1 MTCVAP
7 DLLGG
12 RIVHRAPVPGVRLLP
27 VPSGGAMTTGEA
39 PRRRENAF
47 TLVRR
52 LVSGGVTLA
61 KLEVQRGRQEMARN
75 LGHLKTGVLQL
86 AIAAALAVVFLI
98 GLLAFIMAVLVV
110 IGLWW
115 VALILLLVLVLA
127 AGLLAWRGIK
137 RVTSTKFTPE
147 ETIAAVKEDVEWA
160 KNRLLRRG

>member
-1 MTCVAP
+1 
-7 DLLGG
+7 
-12 RIVHRAPVPGVRLLP
+12 
-27 VPSGGAMTTGEA
+27 MTTGDT

-47 TLVRR
+47 TLVKR
-52 LVSGGVTLA
+52 LVSGGVALA
-61 KLEVQRGRQEMARN
+61 KLEVQRGRQEIARN
-75 LGHLKTGVLQL
+75 LGQLKGGILML
-86 AIAAALAVVFLI
+86 AIAAALGFMFLI
-98 GLLAFIMAVLVV
+98 GLVAFVMAVLVA

-115 VALILLLVLVLA
+115 VAVIVLALLVIG

>member
-1 MTCVAP
+1 
-7 DLLGG
+7 
-12 RIVHRAPVPGVRLLP
+12 
-27 VPSGGAMTTGEA
+27 MTTGDT

-47 TLVRR
+47 TLVKR
-52 LVSGGVTLA
+52 LVSGGVALA
-61 KLEVQRGRQEMARN
+61 KLEVQRGRQEIARN
-75 LGHLKTGVLQL
+75 LGQLKGGILML
-86 AIAAALAVVFLI
+86 AIAAALGFMFLI
-98 GLLAFIMAVLVV
+98 GLVAFVMAVLVA

-115 VALILLLVLVLA
+115 VALIVLALLLIG

>member
-1 MTCVAP
+1 
-7 DLLGG
+7 
-12 RIVHRAPVPGVRLLP
+12 
-27 VPSGGAMTTGEA
+27 MTTGEA

-75 LGHLKTGVLQL
+75 LGQLKGGVLRL
-86 AIAAALAVVFLI
+86 AIAAALAVIFLI
-98 GLLAFIMAVLVV
+98 GLLAFIMAVLVM

-115 VALILLLVLVLA
+115 VALILLLVMVA
-127 AGLLAWRGIK
+127 GAGLLAWSGIR

>member
-1 MTCVAP
+1 M
-7 DLLGG
+7 
-12 RIVHRAPVPGVRLLP
+12 
-27 VPSGGAMTTGEA
+27 STGDTS
-39 PRRRENAF
+39 RRRENAF
-47 TLVRR
+47 TLVKR

-61 KLEVQRGRQEMARN
+61 KLEVQRGRQEMVRN
-75 LGHLKTGVLQL
+75 LGQLKGGILL
-86 AIAAALAVVFLI
+86 LALAAGLGLVFLI
-98 GLLAFIMAVLVV
+98 ALVAFVVAVLVA

-115 VALILLLVLVLA
+115 VALIVLALLLVG

>member
-1 MTCVAP
+1 
-7 DLLGG
+7 
-12 RIVHRAPVPGVRLLP
+12 
-27 VPSGGAMTTGEA
+27 MTTGDA
-39 PRRRENAF
+39 SRRRENAF

-75 LGHLKTGVLQL
+75 LGQLTGGVLRL
-86 AIAAALAVVFLI
+86 AIAAALALVFLI
-98 GLLAFIMAVLVV
+98 GLMAFVMAVLVA

-115 VALILLLVLVLA
+115 VALIMLVVLLIG
-127 AGLLAWRGIK
+127 AGLLAWTGIR

>member
-1 MTCVAP
+1 
-7 DLLGG
+7 
-12 RIVHRAPVPGVRLLP
+12 
-27 VPSGGAMTTGEA
+27 MTTGDT

-47 TLVRR
+47 TLVKR
-52 LVSGGVTLA
+52 LVSGGVALA
-61 KLEVQRGRQEMARN
+61 KLEVQRGRQEIARN
-75 LGHLKTGVLQL
+75 LGQLKGGIIML
-86 AIAAALAVVFLI
+86 AIAAALVFMFLI
-98 GLLAFIMAVLVV
+98 GLVAFVMAVLVA

-115 VALILLLVLVLA
+115 VALIVLALLVIG